1 MTMSTLIRGK
11 SNHCKWCNYCDNI
24 GNCSKINRN
33 VGWEITNNK
42 EVTDYGCP
50 KRKKEEES

>member
-1 MTMSTLIRGK
+1 MSMSELIRGK

-42 EVTDYGCP
+42 EVTDDGCP
-50 KRKKEEES
+50 KRKKEEG